1 MEVWNIPYSRYCF
14 HDRGWK
20 YRRHKAHGNTDE
32 DGSRSAVNRCE
43 NEGENPKLG
52 LRRRGSPSFAEE
64 EVHQADLPDG
74 GQARGD
80 EINTDKQDKAD
91 GDDAEEQEDQV
102 HRLFQ
107 GIMGAAVFHIASR
120 PFPKFLS
127 VIYKLYIVP

>member
-1 MEVWNIPYSRYCF
+1 M
-14 HDRGWK
+14 
-20 YRRHKAHGNTDE
+20 
-32 DGSRSAVNRCE
+32 
-43 NEGENPKLG
+43 
-52 LRRRGSPSFAEE
+52 
-64 EVHQADLPDG
+64 
-74 GQARGD
+74 ARGD